1 MLNALFAE
9 NKMIKCYLQKPGYTF
24 LLVLLFITF
33 VEAQETNNQNLES
46 SGGNYTISKSVV
58 AGGGKP
64 SAQTSP
70 AVDGT
75 TAQAVAG
82 YNSSGGQ
89 FQLYSG
95 FWTPETAAPTA
106 AFCVVSG
113 QVLIP
118 TNQKP
123 LSKVTVTITGG
134 ANMTE
139 RTTTTD
145 REGRFAFI
153 DIEAGGFYIVT
164 VERRGYWFTPANMA
178 FSLVEDKSDVNFF
191 GNRVMN

>member
-1 MLNALFAE
+1 MKKHL
-9 NKMIKCYLQKPGYTF
+9 YRF
-24 LLVLLFITF
+24 LTLIFISIACCSF
-33 VEAQETNNQNLES
+33 VQTQEAQQTELQS
-46 SGGNYTISKSVV
+46 SGGNYVLSKSVV

-64 SAQTSP
+64 LMQSTP

-82 YNSSGGQ
+82 YNSQGGQ

-113 QVLIP
+113 QILNP
-118 TNQKP
+118 ANQKAI
-123 LSKVTVTITGG
+123 SKVTVTITGG
-134 ANMTE
+134 ANMIE
-139 RTTTTD
+139 RTATTD
-145 REGRFAFI
+145 RDGKFI
-153 DIEAGGFYIVT
+153 FVDIEAGGFYIVT
-164 VERRGYWFTPANMA
+164 VERRGYLFAPSNMA

-191 GNRVMN
+191 GSRIVN